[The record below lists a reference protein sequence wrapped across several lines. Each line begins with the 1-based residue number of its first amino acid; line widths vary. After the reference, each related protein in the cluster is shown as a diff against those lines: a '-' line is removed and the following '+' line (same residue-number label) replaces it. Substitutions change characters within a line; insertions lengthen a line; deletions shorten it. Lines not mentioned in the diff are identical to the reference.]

1 MYVFGLPYVVCGDFL
16 TSDHGRQ
23 RGVLHVAVERVVS
36 CLLKPDFHFPNRY
49 FILRLNSDSGSLKQ

>member
-16 TSDHGRQ
+16 TSDQGRQ
-23 RGVLHVAVERVVS
+23 RGVLHVAVERVMR

-49 FILRLNSDSGSLKQ
+49 FIPRLNSDSGSLKQ